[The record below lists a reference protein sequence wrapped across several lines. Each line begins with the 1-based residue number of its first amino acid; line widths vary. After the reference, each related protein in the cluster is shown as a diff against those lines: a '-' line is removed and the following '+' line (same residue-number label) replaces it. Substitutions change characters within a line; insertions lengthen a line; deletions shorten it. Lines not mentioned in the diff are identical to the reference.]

1 MRSDGQALALATD
14 GSDAAGRAFKHSLGL
29 VNAVGPNVTVL
40 TVKPPWPALAFGVV
54 QGLPSREDYEAAAA
68 EQAEKNLLITPMSPL
83 SDHNP
88 LV

>member
-1 MRSDGQALALATD
+1 MYKHLLLATD
-14 GSDAAGRAFKHSLGL
+14 GSDAAGRAVKHSLGL

-68 EQAEKNLLITPMSPL
+68 EPAEKNLGAGGAGSA
-83 SDHNP
+83 DFDAA
-88 LV
+88 